1 MWCHRVIAVRMK
13 WNWVDYGRLTSMTCS
28 GFFLRLVGIGLDSS
42 AACNQKVSE
51 WSRRI
56 DVLQTGMDPMR
67 SRGMELHSLSLTDTD
82 FISRNRLHV
91 VNPVWNSKPR
101 ITAACSR
108 GMDGL
113 FMKLSRSII
122 SDPNVAVVAP
132 AGLTP
137 EFKEGRYHRLPPMA
151 CYGSWSFWL
160 ML

>member
-1 MWCHRVIAVRMK
+1 MSPRHCGENEMKLSWLWAVDIHDLFGILPPVGWDWIRFVSRVQSKSLRIISPDRRA
-13 WNWVDYGRLTSMTCS
+13 TSEMP
-28 GFFLRLVGIGLDSS
+28 
-42 AACNQKVSE
+42 
-51 WSRRI
+51 
-56 DVLQTGMDPMR
+56 PMR
-67 SRGMELHSLSLTDTD
+67 SRGMELHSLSLTDSN